1 MIILFSLQKE
11 SSFVKAGQE
20 SGREKRVDLTHREIC
35 EIKESQA
42 LLAEQCEEKAT
53 DVSKGN
59 KMEEED
65 SCSKQEY
72 TELTLESLDLKAQ
85 EELFS
90 PPLSGKFTQRWF
102 THFVISY

>member
-1 MIILFSLQKE
+1 MIIPFSLQKE

-42 LLAEQCEEKAT
+42 LLAKQCEEKAT
-53 DVSKGN
+53 DLSKGN

-90 PPLSGKFTQRWF
+90 PPLSGKFTQRRV
-102 THFVISY
+102 THFVLSY